1 MKRKEK
7 VGIITF
13 HASHNYGSMLQ
24 AYALQ
29 QTILNMGYDCEII
42 NFRTFRQKNYY
53 RPEFLRG
60 ALIGQFNRILLYLP
74 FIFPLWK
81 KHCKF
86 EQFLNE
92 KFRLS
97 SKEYTTEDELKLTK
111 FKYDIYISGSDQI
124 WNPLTFDFDFA
135 YLLPFAGDSKRISYA
150 PSMGPNPDIDVFLNS
165 ETKTKIKELLDKYDC
180 VSVRERQTQEQLYRQ
195 YHVRSVVT
203 IDPTLLL
210 GSAYWSRMA
219 GDEPLVKGKY
229 IFLYAPR
236 YYDSVHAVAEQLS
249 RKFNLPIVV
258 SLLYSTRKGNLSMM
272 FKSVHF
278 KLATG
283 PIEFLNLC
291 KFATYTIGLSF
302 HLIVFSILLR
312 IPFYAIDGMND
323 SRIRDLLIL
332 TGLTSRSVC
341 NGELNDVTLC
351 PIDFDTAL
359 KNIAKARC
367 QSVEWLK
374 KSMSNNS
381 SSYQD

>member
-1 MKRKEK
+1 
-7 VGIITF
+7 
-13 HASHNYGSMLQ
+13 
-24 AYALQ
+24 
-29 QTILNMGYDCEII
+29 
-42 NFRTFRQKNYY
+42 
-53 RPEFLRG
+53 
-60 ALIGQFNRILLYLP
+60 
-74 FIFPLWK
+74 
-81 KHCKF
+81 
-86 EQFLNE
+86 
-92 KFRLS
+92 
-97 SKEYTTEDELKLTK
+97 
-111 FKYDIYISGSDQI
+111 
-124 WNPLTFDFDFA
+124 
-135 YLLPFAGDSKRISYA
+135 
-150 PSMGPNPDIDVFLNS
+150 
-165 ETKTKIKELLDKYDC
+165 
-180 VSVRERQTQEQLYRQ
+180 
-195 YHVRSVVT
+195 
-203 IDPTLLL
+203 
-210 GSAYWSRMA
+210 
-219 GDEPLVKGKY
+219 
-229 IFLYAPR
+229 
-236 YYDSVHAVAEQLS
+236 
-249 RKFNLPIVV
+249 
-258 SLLYSTRKGNLSMM
+258 MM